1 MKTKPVRTTRALCA
15 AAVLA
20 TLALSAPALAAPR
33 LTVMAPTPAAQAA
46 TPATTV
52 AAPPTIGLTPAA
64 IVAWLTAQGLTPG
77 AVEGA
82 GENQY
87 VSVQDGGLRWVLFF
101 QSCQTGLCTDLQ
113 FSVGYRAA
121 AVTPELVNNWNR
133 DRRFLKAFYEAGEAG
148 QPGSAVVQYDVF
160 LNPGGP
166 EQLNDH
172 LAIWRGLLPAF
183 ARMANGIAAP
193 AAPAAPPTPK

>member
-1 MKTKPVRTTRALCA
+1 MKTTRALSA
-15 AAVLA
+15 ATVLA
-20 TLALSAPALAAPR
+20 TLALSSPALAAPR

-46 TPATTV
+46 TT

-87 VSVQDGGLRWVLFF
+87 VSVQDRGLRWVLFF
-101 QSCQTGLCTDLQ
+101 QSCQTGPTSQGLCTDLQ
-113 FSVGYRAA
+113 FSVGYRSAV
-121 AVTPELVNNWNR
+121 VTPELVNSWNR

-148 QPGSAVVQYDVF
+148 QPASAVVQYDVF

-193 AAPAAPPTPK
+193 AAPAAPK